1 MRNGLSGYAI
11 KPLSS
16 RWTGFSDT
24 RKTPFRHTEEPLP
37 HHLDGKTPQK
47 QAPDDR
53 AEEQYARS
61 GTQKKEMRNK
71 ITEMVFN

>member
-16 RWTGFSDT
+16 CWTGFSGT

-37 HHLDGKTPQK
+37 HHHDGKTPQK
-47 QAPDDR
+47 QAPDNR
-53 AEEQYARS
+53 QEEQYARS
-61 GTQKKEMRNK
+61 GTQKKGMRQDN
-71 ITEMVFN
+71 TEMVFN